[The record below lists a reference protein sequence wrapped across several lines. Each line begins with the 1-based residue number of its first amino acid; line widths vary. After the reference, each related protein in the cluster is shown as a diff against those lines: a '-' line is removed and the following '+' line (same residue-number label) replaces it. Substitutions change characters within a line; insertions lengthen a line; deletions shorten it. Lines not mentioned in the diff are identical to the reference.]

1 MRCIRA
7 WADGG
12 CRGAAWV
19 LRGAQ
24 EVLLHRDEW
33 PRPASVDRLR
43 IGRER
48 WAELSDSQDDP
59 GLAEFM
65 HQLPR
70 HPVGG
75 AMLDAVFGNSP
86 FLTELAC
93 RQPALLRDLTVR
105 PIDTVVGDI
114 LSTTAALGD
123 AGVDEAALM
132 SGLRRQRRRLALATA
147 LADIGGLWALDEV
160 TGTLSRFACT
170 AVRAAVQALL
180 RQAAANGRLDLP
192 DAADPERESG
202 LIVLGM
208 GKLGA
213 GELNYSSDVD
223 LIVFYDDQRA
233 PVRQTDDMARTYIR
247 LVRDL
252 VRIMEQRT
260 ADGYVFRTDLRLRPD
275 PGATPLAMSL
285 TGAESYY
292 GSLAQPWERAA
303 MIKARP
309 IAGDPDAAE
318 ATLGMLRPF
327 VWRRALDF
335 AAIQDIHAIKRQIH
349 DFRGHGAIGIN
360 GHNIKIGRG
369 GIREIEFFAQTQQL
383 VFGGREPALQAPRT
397 VDALAALAASGRISE
412 AVRDDLTLAY
422 GFLRQLEHRLQM
434 VDDRQTHSMPETD
447 TGVDAIGTFLGYHS
461 PDMFRRRLRR
471 ELERVEG
478 HYAELFEETPVAP
491 ESGPL
496 QFAGA
501 EDDPRTLQT
510 LSEMGFQAPETVASA
525 VRGWLAGRYRATRSE
540 RARALLQQLLPTVL
554 HALARTPNP
563 DASVARMDDFLM
575 SLPAGVQPFSLFCAN
590 PELLDLMTSI
600 LGASPRLANQLAR
613 NPSRL
618 EAVLSPGFHEPF
630 PPADR
635 LRADLDGQIALT
647 EGAHEDVLDTVR
659 RWTDEQ
665 RFRAGVHILRRS
677 AESADVA
684 AFLSDVAE
692 VGLQVLAWSVERD
705 FARRHGRF
713 DGTAWAIVALGKLGG
728 REMTVRSDL
737 DLIIVYDAQGESD
750 GDKPLTANTYFAR
763 LTQRLISA
771 ITVRTQS
778 GALYEVD
785 MRLRPSGNA
794 GPLATSLDGFRKYQR
809 ESAWTWEHMA
819 LTRARVVHGPDALRS
834 AIEGSM
840 HDTLTRLRDPETVRR
855 DVIDMR
861 ARIDKEHGTDQ
872 SFGVKHRRGGLV
884 DIEFI
889 AQTLQLQHASAYPG
903 ILSPNT
909 ATALMRLADADL
921 LLESR
926 AVDLLVALRTWA
938 RIQAYLRLAVDA
950 HKDVDTAP
958 EALRQSLAK
967 LVLGD
972 APSATFE
979 AAVARVDALAERTYG
994 HYREIVGEGGPET

>member
-1 MRCIRA
+1 M
-7 WADGG
+7 
-12 CRGAAWV
+12 
-19 LRGAQ
+19 
-24 EVLLHRDEW
+24 LLQKDEW
-33 PRPASVDRLR
+33 PRPASAERLR

-48 WAELSDSQDDP
+48 WAELSDSQDDA

-75 AMLDAVFGNSP
+75 AMLNAVFGNSP
-86 FLTELAC
+86 FLTELCC
-93 RQPALLRDLTVR
+93 RQPELLRDLTDRTVDAVVA
-105 PIDTVVGDI
+105 DT
-114 LSTTAALGD
+114 LAATAALGD
-123 AGVDEAALM
+123 AEIDEPALM
-132 SGLRRQRRRLALATA
+132 AGLRRQRRRIALATA
-147 LADIGGLWALDEV
+147 LADIGSLWALDAV
-160 TGTLSRFACT
+160 TGTLSRFAHT
-170 AVRAAVQALL
+170 AVRAAVRALL
-180 RQAAANGRLDLP
+180 RRAAAGGSLDLP
-192 DAADPERESG
+192 DAADPEHGSG

-233 PVRQTDDMARTYIR
+233 PVRQADDMARTYIR

-303 MIKARP
+303 MIKALP
-309 IAGDPDAAE
+309 IAGDPAASE
-318 ATLGMLRPF
+318 TAMAMLRPF

-397 VDALAALAASGRISE
+397 VDALAALAVSGRIGA

-422 GFLRQLEHRLQM
+422 RFLRQLEHRLQM
-434 VDDRQTHSMPETD
+434 VDDRQTHSMPESD
-447 TGVDAIGTFLGYHS
+447 AGVDAIGTFLGYDS

-478 HYAELFEETPVAP
+478 HYAELFEEAPVEP
-491 ESGPL
+491 DGGPL

-501 EDDPRTLQT
+501 EDNPRTLQT
-510 LSEMGFQAPETVASA
+510 LAEMGFQAPDTVATA

-554 HALARTPNP
+554 NALARTPNP

-575 SLPAGVQPFSLFCAN
+575 SLPAGVQPFSLFYAN
-590 PELLDLMTSI
+590 PELLDLVTSI
-600 LGASPRLANQLAR
+600 LGASPRLAMHLAR

-618 EAVLSPGFHEPF
+618 EAVLTPGFHEPF

-635 LRADLDGQIALT
+635 LQADLDGQIALT
-647 EGAHEDVLDTVR
+647 EGTHEDVLDTVR

-677 AESADVA
+677 AEAADVA
-684 AFLSDVAE
+684 AFLSDVAQT
-692 VGLQVLAWSVERD
+692 GLQVLAVAVERD

-713 DGTAWAIVALGKLGG
+713 AQPAWAVLALGKLGG

-737 DLIIVYDAQGESD
+737 DLIIVYDAEGESD

-785 MRLRPSGNA
+785 MRLRPAGNS
-794 GPLATSLDGFRKYQR
+794 GPLATSLDGFVKYHR

-819 LTRARVVHGPDALRS
+819 LTRARVIHGPDPLRT
-834 AIEGSM
+834 AIEKAI
-840 HDTLTRLRDPETVRR
+840 HDTLTRPRDAEAVRR
-855 DVIDMR
+855 DVIEMR
-861 ARIDKEHGTDQ
+861 ARIEKEHGTVQ

-889 AQTLQLQHASAYPG
+889 AQTLQLQHAHAHPG

-921 LLESR
+921 LPEGR
-926 AVDLLVALRTWA
+926 AVDLLVAVRTWA
-938 RIQAYLRLAVDA
+938 RIQAYLRLAVEPDE
-950 HKDVDTAP
+950 DLDTAP

-967 LVLGD
+967 LVLGND
-972 APSATFE
+972 PSATYA
-979 AAVARVDALAERTYG
+979 AAVARVDGLAERTYG
-994 HYREIVGEGGPET
+994 HYLETVAEGSTGG